1 VHADRGAPMTSTLVA
16 ELLLDRGVPRR
27 HSRSSV
33 SNDNP
38 NSEAQFRTM
47 KYGPSDPER
56 FGALEEAQAWISS
69 FIDWYNTAQRHS
81 RLRLQPPVVHKGQ
94 AAAVS
99 AARRQTLERGLCPPP
114 RTLCGRTTHATAG
127 ASGGMDQPA
136 TPAAANG
143 DYGHGDRGSGAGSVV
158 GQAWPLSASAVTTG
172 FVFFKLQLVMF
183 FEGIRS
189 ERQLEYVGSDRLRV
203 SWSLGYGLHAPL
215 PDHASLTR
223 IQHHKPLV

>member
-1 VHADRGAPMTSTLVA
+1 MDGIDELAPLVGVRVACRTLGVARSTYYRSQQPPAPPRLSP
-16 ELLLDRGVPRR
+16 PRR
-27 HSRSSV
+27 PHPRALSS
-33 SNDNP
+33 DEP
-38 NSEAQFRTM
+38 A
-47 KYGPSDPER
+47 
-56 FGALEEAQAWISS
+56 A
-69 FIDWYNTAQRHS
+69 
-81 RLRLQPPVVHKGQ
+81 VHKGQ

-172 FVFFKLQLVMF
+172 FVFFKKSF
-183 FEGIRS
+183 
-189 ERQLEYVGSDRLRV
+189 
-203 SWSLGYGLHAPL
+203 
-215 PDHASLTR
+215 
-223 IQHHKPLV
+223 